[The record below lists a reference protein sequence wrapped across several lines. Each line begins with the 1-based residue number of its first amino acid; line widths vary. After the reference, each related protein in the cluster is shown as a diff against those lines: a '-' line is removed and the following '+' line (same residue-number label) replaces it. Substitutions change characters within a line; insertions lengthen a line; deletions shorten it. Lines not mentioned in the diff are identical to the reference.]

1 MSHPA
6 LDEARSARPGEELDQ
21 QRVADYLRTQIPGLA
36 GDFEL
41 LQFPGGKSNLTYLVR
56 VGDTELV
63 LRRPPHG
70 TKAKSAHDMGREH
83 RILSKLAPVFSPA
96 PEPLAYCEDE
106 SLLGAPFY
114 VMRRLHGIILRRDPP
129 ADFPLDAALAGRLS
143 QSLIGTLAELHTVDY
158 QAAGL
163 ADFGKPA
170 GYVERQILGWNE
182 RYRRART
189 PDVPDCEAVMNW
201 LEAEMP
207 ADSGQVALIHNDYK
221 FDNVMLAP
229 EKPERIIGV
238 LDWEMATLGDPL
250 MDLGCALSYW
260 VQPDDAQELLAIR
273 QGPTHLPGM
282 WSRQQLAEHYAQ
294 RTGIDVGQMDFYM
307 AYGLFRLAVIAQ
319 QIYYRYYHGQTQDE
333 RFKAFGQ
340 FAAVLSRQV
349 ERIMATR

>member
-21 QRVADYLRTQIPGLA
+21 QRVADYLRAQIPELA

-70 TKAKSAHDMGREH
+70 TKAKSAHDMGREY
-83 RILSKLAPVFSPA
+83 RILSKLAPAFSPA
-96 PEPLAYCEDE
+96 PQPLAYCEDE

-129 ADFPLDAALAGRLS
+129 ADFPLDAELAGRLS
-143 QSLIGTLAELHTVDY
+143 QSLIDTLAELHTVDY

-189 PDVPDCEAVMNW
+189 PDVPDCEAVMKW

-229 EKPERIIGV
+229 EQPERIIGV

-260 VQPDDAQELLAIR
+260 VQADDSEELLAIR

-294 RTGIDVGQMDFYM
+294 RTGIAVGQMDFYL

-319 QIYYRYYHGQTQDE
+319 QIYYRYYHGQTQDD

-349 ERIMATR
+349 ERIMKMA

>member
-21 QRVADYLRTQIPGLA
+21 QRVADYLRAQIPELA

-70 TKAKSAHDMGREH
+70 TKAKSAHDMGREY
-83 RILSKLAPVFSPA
+83 RILSKLSPVFSPA

-129 ADFPLDAALAGRLS
+129 AELSLDANLAERLS
-143 QSLIGTLAELHTVDY
+143 QSLIETLADLHTVDY

-189 PDVPDCEAVMNW
+189 PDVPDCEAVMKW

-229 EKPERIIGV
+229 EQPERIIGV

-260 VQPDDAQELLAIR
+260 VQADDAEELLAIR
-273 QGPTHLPGM
+273 QGPTQLPGM

-294 RTGIDVGQMDFYM
+294 RTGIAVGQMDFYL

-349 ERIMATR
+349 ERIMKIA

>member
-1 MSHPA
+1 MSRPA

-21 QRVADYLRTQIPGLA
+21 QRVADYLRAQIPDLEGE
-36 GDFEL
+36 FEL

-56 VGDTELV
+56 VGDTDLV

-70 TKAKSAHDMGREH
+70 TKAKSAHDMGREY

-129 ADFPLDAALAGRLS
+129 ADFPLDADFADRLS
-143 QSLIGTLAELHTVDY
+143 QSLIDTLADLHTVDY

-294 RTGIDVGQMDFYM
+294 RTGISVGQMDFYM

-349 ERIMATR
+349 ERVMKTA

>member
-1 MSHPA
+1 MSSPA
-6 LDEARSARPGEELDQ
+6 LDQARSARPGEELDQ
-21 QRVADYLRTQIPGLA
+21 ARVAEYLRAEIPDLQGE
-36 GDFEL
+36 FEL

-70 TKAKSAHDMGREH
+70 TKAKSAHDMGREF
-83 RILSKLAPVFSPA
+83 RILSKLAPVFAPA
-96 PEPLAYCEDE
+96 PKPLAYCEDE

-114 VMRRLHGIILRRDPP
+114 VMQRLEGVILRRDPTP
-129 ADFPLDAALAGRLS
+129 DFELTAARAAQLS
-143 QSLIGTLAELHTVDY
+143 EVLIDTLAELHTVDY

-182 RYRRART
+182 RFRRART
-189 PDVPDCEAVMNW
+189 PDVPDCEAVMRW
-201 LEAEMP
+201 LEAEKP

-221 FDNVMLAP
+221 FDNVMLSP
-229 EKPERIIGV
+229 ESPHRIIGV

-260 VQPDDAQELLAIR
+260 VQADDAEELLAIR

-282 WSRQQLAEHYAQ
+282 WSRQQLARRYAD

-319 QIYYRYYHGQTQDE
+319 QIYYRYDQGQTQDP

-349 ERIMATR
+349 ERIIATR

>member
-21 QRVADYLRTQIPGLA
+21 QRVADYLRAQIPELT

-70 TKAKSAHDMGREH
+70 TKAKSAHDMGREY
-83 RILSKLAPVFSPA
+83 RILSKLSPVFSPA

-129 ADFPLDAALAGRLS
+129 AEFSLDANLAGRLS
-143 QSLIGTLAELHTVDY
+143 QSLIETLAELHTVDY

-189 PDVPDCEAVMNW
+189 PDVPDCEAVMKW

-207 ADSGQVALIHNDYK
+207 PDSGQVALIHNDYK

-229 EKPERIIGV
+229 EQPERIIGV

-260 VQPDDAQELLAIR
+260 VQADDAEELLAIR
-273 QGPTHLPGM
+273 QGPTQLPGM

-294 RTGIDVGQMDFYM
+294 RTGIAVGQMDFYL

-349 ERIMATR
+349 ERVMTPQ